1 MALNAR
7 EAQSGAHTNHSTVQM
22 TRNADGASMG
32 CDRGVAR
39 RFVIDPHGLLR
50 LQPERATR
58 RALSPEAR
66 ARTSH
71 SGVGAEPAAGAA
83 VAAGWGFICG
93 VGE

>member
-39 RFVIDPHGLLR
+39 RVVIDPHGLL
-50 LQPERATR
+50 
-58 RALSPEAR
+58 EA
-66 ARTSH
+66 
-71 SGVGAEPAAGAA
+71 AA
-83 VAAGWGFICG
+83 
-93 VGE
+93 